1 MEVNMQGNNEP
12 LPIQP
17 NQDNI
22 MFSDID
28 DIEDEPTQKKPS
40 KLWRNLSLTILPA
53 AAILLFMSRPII
65 GYLSREACYYVQGQA
80 PVPEYNP
87 LKWAQFAWH
96 GSTTFYKCEWMG
108 HIGFDWPNIVDWLS
122 QRGSSV
128 VTSLGGYATWKSLST
143 CLKKKTMSKEEK
155 DRLRELAQCIQVKET
170 RGETTPNEVYFTEA
184 LRFSKSPNHAQ
195 RDERFDFHVGEDS
208 SFSREGIQL
217 MSRAFK

>member
-1 MEVNMQGNNEP
+1 MQGNNES
-12 LPIQP
+12 LNIQS
-17 NQDNI
+17 NEN
-22 MFSDID
+22 
-28 DIEDEPTQKKPS
+28 EPAQKKTS

-53 AAILLFMSRPII
+53 TAILLFMSRPII

-80 PVPEYNP
+80 PAPGYTP

-122 QRGSSV
+122 QRGSAV
-128 VTSLGGYATWKSLST
+128 VTSLGVLGGGYATWKSLST

-170 RGETTPNEVYFTEA
+170 RGDTTPNEVYFTEA
-184 LRFSKSPNHAQ
+184 LRFSKSPNHDQ
-195 RDERFDFHVGEDS
+195 RDEKFDFHVGEDS